1 MASTLKP
8 HSSAIFPV
16 RNNRAMERKP
26 KPKNPATTVRLPAPL
41 HREVKEAADMAG
53 HSMND
58 EIILRLRLQPIA
70 SRLERIEQE
79 SAELRR
85 MVQQLIDRST

>member
-1 MASTLKP
+1 M
-8 HSSAIFPV
+8 

-41 HREVKEAADMAG
+41 HSEVKEAADKAD

-58 EIILRLRLQPIA
+58 EIILRLRVQPIDR
-70 SRLERIEQE
+70 RLERIEQE
-79 SAELRR
+79 NAELRR
-85 MVQQLIDRST
+85 MVQQLIDRGR